1 MKITHLYISPD
12 HNYFG
17 HHGQPAGETPMVE
30 VDQVECV
37 AGSGLRGDRFFDF
50 KTDYKGQVTFFS
62 AEVYREMCEQFA
74 VFDKSP
80 SAFRRNIIVEGADLD
95 ALIDEEFEIQGVKF
109 SGSQEAAPCYWM
121 EQAFCPGA
129 EKALK
134 GRGGLRARILT
145 DGKLVAEAK

>member
-1 MKITHLYISPD
+1 MKITHIYISPD

-17 HHGQPAGETPMVE
+17 HHGQPAGDNPMVE

-95 ALIDEEFEIQGVKF
+95 ALINEEFEIQGVKF

-145 DGKLVAEAK
+145 DGKLVAETE